1 MGENTGER
9 LFLENEAVYEEIPGN
24 PEAKNEETLGNLE
37 SEKNGKTPDNPE
49 IEKEKPLEFI
59 SSGNL
64 EIDRK
69 LEGGIPVGS
78 LCLLE
83 GEKDSGKSVLMQQIM
98 WGALNQDKKALA
110 LTTEKTSKNLLNNME
125 SLNLD
130 ISDYFILGRSKIFEI
145 NASYVEENPELSEK
159 LLQTLLECVEQCEED
174 LILIDSLTILAVSA
188 SENALL
194 NFFTGCVKL
203 CDKGKTILI
212 SVHGYT
218 FPQQVIHRL
227 KSTCDTCLELRIEQ
241 VGDKLINT
249 LEIQKLRGARKITG
263 NMLSFNVDSDSGLKI
278 IPVSKVKI

>member
-37 SEKNGKTPDNPE
+37 SEKHGETSDNPE

-145 NASYVEENPELSEK
+145 KASYVEENPELSEK

-218 FPQQVIHRL
+218 FPQQVLHRL
-227 KSTCDTCLELRIEQ
+227 RSTCDTCLELRIEQ

>member
-145 NASYVEENPELSEK
+145 KASYVEENPELSEK

-218 FPQQVIHRL
+218 FPQQVLHRL
-227 KSTCDTCLELRIEQ
+227 RSTCDTCLELRIEQ

>member
-37 SEKNGKTPDNPE
+37 SEKNGETPDNPE

>member
-227 KSTCDTCLELRIEQ
+227 KSTCDTCIELRIEQ

>member
-24 PEAKNEETLGNLE
+24 PEAKNEETLGNLG
-37 SEKNGKTPDNPE
+37 SEKNGETPDNPE

-145 NASYVEENPELSEK
+145 KASYVEENPELSEK

>member
-24 PEAKNEETLGNLE
+24 PEAKNEETLGNLG
-37 SEKNGKTPDNPE
+37 SEKNGETPDNPE

>member
-37 SEKNGKTPDNPE
+37 SEKHGETPDNPE

-98 WGALNQDKKALA
+98 WGTLNQDKKALA

-174 LILIDSLTILAVSA
+174 LILIDSLTILAVNA

>member
-9 LFLENEAVYEEIPGN
+9 LFLENKAVYEEIPGN

-37 SEKNGKTPDNPE
+37 SEKHGETPDNPE

>member
-37 SEKNGKTPDNPE
+37 SEKNGETPDNPE

-218 FPQQVIHRL
+218 FPQQVLHRL
-227 KSTCDTCLELRIEQ
+227 RSTCDTCLELRIEQ

>member
-9 LFLENEAVYEEIPGN
+9 LFLENEAVYEEVPGN

-37 SEKNGKTPDNPE
+37 SEKHGETPDNPE

-98 WGALNQDKKALA
+98 WGTLNQDKKALA

-159 LLQTLLECVEQCEED
+159 LLQTLLECVDQCEED
-174 LILIDSLTILAVSA
+174 LILIDSLTILAVNA

-227 KSTCDTCLELRIEQ
+227 KSTCDTCIELRIEQ

>member
-9 LFLENEAVYEEIPGN
+9 LFLENEAVYEEILGN

-37 SEKNGKTPDNPE
+37 SEKHGETPDNPE